1 MNVCA
6 TEFGNSEL
14 YHLIWIG
21 CVMNVTGGLL
31 GETPLAVRMAVGAVF
46 WVLSVLILIYH
57 RSGAQVVGMVIVL
70 IGSLGLIT
78 GANPH
83 IALFLVLCGFICHSL
98 GRVMHWMRRR

>member
-1 MNVCA
+1 
-6 TEFGNSEL
+6 
-14 YHLIWIG
+14 
-21 CVMNVTGGLL
+21 MNVTGGLL
-31 GETPLAVRMAVGAVF
+31 GDAPLAVRVAVGAVF

-57 RSGAQVVGMVIVL
+57 RSGAQVVGMVLVL

-83 IALFLVLCGFICHSL
+83 IALLLVLFGFICHSL